1 MEKCSK
7 YKAFQSYPQS
17 AKSYVLI
24 VKSYV
29 LIVLRLRFD
38 SFGFFTKGRKSYV
51 LIVLKFKATYLE
63 NM

>member
-38 SFGFFTKGRKSYV
+38 SLDFHERAQKLRFDSFE
-51 LIVLKFKATYLE
+51 I
-63 NM
+63 